1 MHEYERAVNEKASL
15 TGRNL
20 EPWRTILAVVLW
32 G

>member
-1 MHEYERAVNEKASL
+1 MHEYEHAVNEKASL